1 MERNGAIPD
10 ALFWDQSEDRTTHE
24 DRWVEAVVKT
34 LLTGVKEKSK
44 KPGSLRKKGRDL
56 FFLFFQTFF
65 TNSVE
70 LRVVETNFSSGYL
83 LNLAVNLVVVRE
95 I

>member
-1 MERNGAIPD
+1 MELDGAIPD
-10 ALFWDQSEDRTTHE
+10 ALFWDQSGDSAAHK

-34 LLTGVKEKSK
+34 RLPNVKEKSK

-56 FFLFFQTFF
+56 FFLFQTFF

-70 LRVVETNFSSGYL
+70 LRVVETNFSPGYL
-83 LNLAVNLVVVRE
+83 LNLTVNLVVVRE
-95 I
+95 T